1 MDFFIDILKDW
12 ENFSFLWLSWIPAI
26 IVMVLAVT
34 TWLSFVLWFVWR
46 AIQLALIVIVLTALS
61 NTWFFEMIM
70 KFMSW
75 AITPA

>member
-12 ENFSFLWLSWIPAI
+12 ENFSFLGLSGIPAI

-34 TWLSFVLWFVWR
+34 TGLSFVLGFVGR

-61 NTWFFEMIM
+61 NTGFFEMIM
-70 KFMSW
+70 KFMSG